1 MSQKNYVLAIDQ
13 GTTSSRAMLFDHEG
27 RIVSVAQHEFEQIFT
42 RPGWVEHC
50 PREIMTSVL
59 TTLTEVINNSGID
72 VAEIASIGITNQRE
86 TTVVW
91 DKNTG
96 QAVHNAIVW
105 QSRHSAEICDELR
118 EAGHADMIRDKTGLV
133 IDAYFS
139 ATKLKWLFENVAGV
153 KENAEKGDLLFGTI
167 DSWLVWNLTGGAVHV
182 TDVSNA
188 SRTMLFNIRDRQWDP
203 ELLELFGV
211 PESMLPEVKS
221 SSEIYGNILPKFLM
235 GQEVPIAG
243 IAGDQNAALFGQA
256 CFEPGMAKNTYG
268 TGCFTLMNTGTHATP
283 SKNGLLTTVAWEV
296 DGTLEYALEGSVFVA
311 GSVIQWLRDGLR
323 MLGKASDSEAYA
335 TRAKDN
341 DGVYMVPAFTGL
353 GAPYWNSNVR
363 GAMFGL
369 SRGTQKEHFV
379 RAAVESLAYQS
390 ADVLKA
396 MQADADIALT
406 ELRTDGGAISND
418 FLAQFQADILGV
430 DVLRCEVNETT
441 ALGAAYLAGLAV
453 GFWKSRDEI
462 VEQWALERRF
472 TPQMKDEKRDELYA
486 GWKKAVNATMA
497 FHVDS

>member
-13 GTTSSRAMLFDHEG
+13 GTTSTRAMLFDHEG
-27 RIVSVAQHEFEQIFT
+27 RVVSVAQHEFEQIFT

-59 TTLTEVINNSGID
+59 TTLTEVINNSGVD
-72 VAEIASIGITNQRE
+72 VSEVASIGITNQRE

-139 ATKLKWLFENVAGV
+139 ATKLKWIFDNVAGV
-153 KENAEKGDLLFGTI
+153 KEKAEKGDLLFGTI
-167 DSWLVWNLTGGAVHV
+167 DSWLVWNLTGGAVHA

-188 SRTMLFNIRDRQWDP
+188 SRTMLFNIRDRKWDP
-203 ELLELFGV
+203 ELLALFGV

-221 SSEIYGNILPKFLM
+221 SSEVYGNVLPKFLM

-268 TGCFTLMNTGTHATP
+268 TGCFTLMNTGTQATP

-441 ALGAAYLAGLAV
+441 ALGTAYLAGLAV

-462 VEQWALERRF
+462 VAQWALERRF
-472 TPQMKDEKRDELYA
+472 EPQMKDEKRDELYA

-497 FHVDS
+497 FHVES

>member
-13 GTTSSRAMLFDHEG
+13 GTTSTRAMLFDHEG
-27 RIVSVAQHEFEQIFT
+27 RVVSVAQHEFEQIFT

-59 TTLTEVINNSGID
+59 TTLTEVINNSGVD
-72 VAEIASIGITNQRE
+72 VSEVASIGITNQRE

-139 ATKLKWLFENVAGV
+139 ATKLKWIFDNVAGV
-153 KENAEKGDLLFGTI
+153 KEKAEKGDLLFGTI
-167 DSWLVWNLTGGAVHV
+167 DSWLVWNLTGGAVHA

-188 SRTMLFNIRDRQWDP
+188 SRTMLFNIRDRKWDP
-203 ELLELFGV
+203 ELLALFGV
-211 PESMLPEVKS
+211 PESLLPEVKS
-221 SSEIYGNILPKFLM
+221 SSEVYGNVLPKFLM

-268 TGCFTLMNTGTHATP
+268 TGCFTLMNTGTQATP

-462 VEQWALERRF
+462 VAQWALERRF
-472 TPQMKDEKRDELYA
+472 EPQMKDEKRDELYA

-497 FHVDS
+497 FHVES

>member
-1 MSQKNYVLAIDQ
+1 
-13 GTTSSRAMLFDHEG
+13 
-27 RIVSVAQHEFEQIFT
+27 
-42 RPGWVEHC
+42 
-50 PREIMTSVL
+50 
-59 TTLTEVINNSGID
+59 
-72 VAEIASIGITNQRE
+72 
-86 TTVVW
+86 
-91 DKNTG
+91 
-96 QAVHNAIVW
+96 
-105 QSRHSAEICDELR
+105 
-118 EAGHADMIRDKTGLV
+118 
-133 IDAYFS
+133 
-139 ATKLKWLFENVAGV
+139 
-153 KENAEKGDLLFGTI
+153 
-167 DSWLVWNLTGGAVHV
+167 
-182 TDVSNA
+182 
-188 SRTMLFNIRDRQWDP
+188 
-203 ELLELFGV
+203 
-211 PESMLPEVKS
+211 
-221 SSEIYGNILPKFLM
+221 
-235 GQEVPIAG
+235 
-243 IAGDQNAALFGQA
+243 
-256 CFEPGMAKNTYG
+256 
-268 TGCFTLMNTGTHATP
+268 
-283 SKNGLLTTVAWEV
+283 
-296 DGTLEYALEGSVFVA
+296 
-311 GSVIQWLRDGLR
+311 
-323 MLGKASDSEAYA
+323 
-335 TRAKDN
+335 
-341 DGVYMVPAFTGL
+341 AFTGL

-462 VEQWALERRF
+462 VKQWALERRF